1 MTTIENYLSD
11 LNAEVQ
17 QLINEEKLLP
27 VPAFTQ
33 YVTDGIAEKTGVD
46 EHYSEHC
53 QVTDKMNRVLGEIH
67 GYGIS
72 ANKEV
77 LTLYYSIYDP
87 TLKESTAITTT
98 DFDRGISR
106 MQGFYNL
113 CIRGTHIGMNEDL
126 PEYEVLKFVYDN
138 LSSIVTVRLC
148 LLSNFLI
155 NKYKIKRIRID
166 GKNVMADVWDINKI
180 CANLNSESDHVA
192 IDIDFVNED
201 RYKNYQL
208 PYIEM
213 NSERYGYK
221 CLSTMFPAKL
231 LYKLYEDYNT
241 GLLMNNVRFFLG
253 FKRSKDDTNN
263 GMRKTLREQNQMFLA
278 YNNGITAI
286 ARDIEVTPNKG
297 ETKLENEEGAYGG
310 DFISTGIIRKI
321 FDFQIVN
328 GGQTTASIF
337 TAKKTDRE
345 ISLLGVY
352 VMVKLIVLD
361 EESRNKITD
370 ISRYSNTQNKV
381 KYADYSSNNSF
392 NTEMERLSRKTL
404 VPNTNNEPIFW
415 FYERVRGQYK
425 IELNNR
431 NLKSD
436 KEAFKRMFHSSRK
449 FDKELLAKVWL
460 SWEGTPYTALK
471 GVAGSYAAFLATI
484 DEGKYAPD
492 ENYYKQTVALLIIYK
507 YLIGHAK
514 TAEYGG
520 AKAPAVAYTMAYLN
534 YISFGSIDLQKIWD
548 LQAVPESAA
557 AALCH
562 ISDRIKAELTIS
574 AQAVGKSI
582 TSNSQN
588 RNVYQDLVNRDLGFD
603 TNSIKEI
610 LNDNR

>member
-1 MTTIENYLSD
+1 MDTIENYLSD
-11 LNAEVQ
+11 LNSEVQ
-17 QLINEEKLLP
+17 ALMDEEKLLP

-46 EHYSEHC
+46 EHYAVHC
-53 QVTDKMNRVLGEIH
+53 MMTDKMNRVLGEIH

-77 LTLYYSIYDP
+77 LTLYYSVFDP
-87 TLKESTAITTT
+87 TLKEATPITAN
-98 DFDRGISR
+98 DFDRGINR
-106 MQGFYNL
+106 MQGFYDL

-126 PEYEVLKFVYDN
+126 AEYEVLKFVYDN

-201 RYKNYQL
+201 RYKTYQL

-253 FKRSKDDTNN
+253 FKRGKDDTNS
-263 GMRKTLREQNQMFLA
+263 GMRKTLREQNEMFLA

-286 ARDIEVTPNKG
+286 ARGIDVTPNKG
-297 ETKLENEEGAYGG
+297 ETKLENEEGAYAN
-310 DFISTGIIRKI
+310 DFISTGIINKI

-337 TAKKTDRE
+337 SAKKAERD
-345 ISLLGVY
+345 INLLGVY

-361 EESRNKITD
+361 EGSRNKITD

-381 KYADYSSNNSF
+381 KFADYSSNNSF
-392 NTEMERLSRKTL
+392 NTEMERLSRRTII
-404 VPNTNNEPIFW
+404 PNSDNEPIFW

-431 NLKSD
+431 GQKSSQ
-436 KEAFKRMFHSSRK
+436 EAFKRMYHPNRK

-460 SWEGTPYTALK
+460 SWEGSPYTT
-471 GVAGSYAAFLATI
+471 VIGSSKCYESFLSSI
-484 DEGKYAPD
+484 DDGKYAPD
-492 ENYYKQTVALLIIYK
+492 ENYYKQSVALLIIYK
-507 YLIGHAK
+507 HLISHAK
-514 TAEYGG
+514 TAEYGS
-520 AKAPAVAYTMAYLN
+520 AKAPVAAYTMAYLN
-534 YISFGSIDLQKIWD
+534 FITLGNVDLLKIWQ
-548 LQAVPESAA
+548 LQEIPESIVV
-557 AALCH
+557 ALDNLC
-562 ISDRIKAELTIS
+562 DRIKAEIEVS
-574 AQAVGKSI
+574 ARSAGKSLL
-582 TSNSQN
+582 TATKTKG
-588 RNVYQDLVNRDLGFD
+588 VYQELINRDLGFD
-603 TNSIKEI
+603 SDSIKEI
-610 LNDNR
+610 LTNN

>member
-1 MTTIENYLSD
+1 MDKIENYLSD
-11 LNAEVQ
+11 LNSEVQ
-17 QLINEEKLLP
+17 VLMNEEKLLP

-46 EHYSEHC
+46 EYYAVHC
-53 QVTDKMNRVLGEIH
+53 VMTDRTNHVLGEIH

-77 LTLYYSIYDP
+77 LTLYYSVFDP
-87 TLKESTAITTT
+87 TLKAPTVISTI
-98 DFDRGISR
+98 DFDRGINR

-138 LSSIVTVRLC
+138 LSSIMTVRLC
-148 LLSNFLI
+148 LMSNFLI
-155 NKYKIKRIRID
+155 NNYRIKRIRID

-201 RYKNYQL
+201 RYKTYQL

-231 LYKLYEDYNT
+231 LYKLYEDHNT

-253 FKRSKDDTNN
+253 FKGGKNDTNS
-263 GMRKTLREQNQMFLA
+263 GMRKTLREQNEMFLA

-286 ARDIEVTPNKG
+286 ARGIEVTPNKG
-297 ETKLENEEGAYGG
+297 ETKLENEEGAYAN
-310 DFISTGIIRKI
+310 DFISTGIINKI

-337 TAKKTDRE
+337 TAKKSEKD
-345 ISLLGVY
+345 INLLGVY

-381 KYADYSSNNSF
+381 KYADYSSNNNF
-392 NTEMERLSRKTL
+392 NTEMERLSRRTL
-404 VPNTNNEPIFW
+404 IPNSGNEPIFW
-415 FYERVRGQYK
+415 FYERVRGQYRF
-425 IELNNR
+425 ELKNR
-431 NLKSD
+431 SQKSNQ
-436 KEAFKRMFHSSRK
+436 EAFKRMFQPSRK
-449 FDKELLAKVWL
+449 FDKELLAKIWL
-460 SWEGTPYTALK
+460 SWDGAPYTAVK
-471 GVAGSYAAFLATI
+471 GTSECYAAFLTTI
-484 DEGKYAPD
+484 DDGKIAPD
-492 ENYYKQTVALLIIYK
+492 EIFYKKSVALLILYK
-507 YLIGHAK
+507 HLMSHAK
-514 TAEYGG
+514 TKEYGST
-520 AKAPAVAYTMAYLN
+520 KAPAAAYTIAYLN
-534 YISFGSIDLQKIWD
+534 YITLGNIDLLKIWE
-548 LQAVPESAA
+548 LQE
-557 AALCH
+557 
-562 ISDRIKAELTIS
+562 ISDRVAIALDNLCDRMKAELDVS
-574 AQAVGKSI
+574 ARANNRSVAN
-582 TSNSQN
+582 NSKIKI
-588 RNVYQDLVNRDLGFD
+588 VYQELMNRDLGFEKD
-603 TNSIKEI
+603 SIREI
-610 LNDNR
+610 LNNN

>member
-1 MTTIENYLSD
+1 MDKIENYLSD
-11 LNAEVQ
+11 LNTEVQ
-17 QLINEEKLLP
+17 MLISEEKLLP

-46 EHYSEHC
+46 EHYIVHC
-53 QVTDKMNRVLGEIH
+53 LMTDKMNRVLGEIH

-77 LTLYYSIYDP
+77 LTLYYSVYDP
-87 TLKESTAITTT
+87 TLKEPTAITTN
-98 DFDRGISR
+98 DFDRGINR
-106 MQGFYNL
+106 MQGFYDL

-192 IDIDFVNED
+192 IDIDFVNEN
-201 RYKNYQL
+201 RYSMYQL

-213 NSERYGYK
+213 NSENYGYK

-231 LYKLYEDYNT
+231 LYKLYEDHNT

-253 FKRSKDDTNN
+253 FKRVKNDTNS
-263 GMRKTLREQNQMFLA
+263 GIRKTLREENEMFLA

-286 ARDIEVTPNKG
+286 ARGIDVTPNKG
-297 ETKLENEEGAYGG
+297 ETKLENEEGAANA
-310 DFISTGIIRKI
+310 FISTGIINKI

-337 TAKKTDRE
+337 TAKKLERD
-345 ISLLGVY
+345 INLLGVY
-352 VMVKLIVLD
+352 VIVKLIVLD
-361 EESRNKITD
+361 DDSRNKITD

-392 NTEMERLSRKTL
+392 NTEMERLSRRTL
-404 VPNTNNEPIFW
+404 IPNSDNEPLFW

-431 NLKSD
+431 IQKTNQ
-436 KEAFKRMFHSSRK
+436 EAFKRMFNQKRK

-460 SWEGTPYTALK
+460 SWNGSPSEAVRDSSNCYAL
-471 GVAGSYAAFLATI
+471 FLASI
-484 DEGKYAPD
+484 DDGKYAPD
-492 ENYYKQTVALLIIYK
+492 ENYFKQTVALIIIYN
-507 YLIGHAK
+507 YLISHAK
-514 TAEYGG
+514 TAEYGSS
-520 AKAPAVAYTMAYLN
+520 KSPVTAYAMAYLN
-534 YISFGSIDLQKIWD
+534 FITLGNIDLFKIWD
-548 LQAVPESAA
+548 LQEIPDSCAI
-557 AALCH
+557 ALDNLC
-562 ISDRIKAELTIS
+562 DRIKAELEVIANASGKNLVS
-574 AQAVGKSI
+574 AAKNKI
-582 TSNSQN
+582 A
-588 RNVYQDLVNRDLGFD
+588 YQELKNRDLGFD
-603 TNSIKEI
+603 SETIKEI
-610 LNDNR
+610 LNYN

>member
-1 MTTIENYLSD
+1 MDTIETYLSD
-11 LNAEVQ
+11 LNSEVQ
-17 QLINEEKLLP
+17 TLINEEKLLP

-46 EHYSEHC
+46 EHYSVHC
-53 QVTDKMNRVLGEIH
+53 MVTDKANRVLGEIH

-77 LTLYYSIYDP
+77 LTLYYAIYDP
-87 TLKESTAITTT
+87 TLKEPTAIITN
-98 DFDRGISR
+98 DFDRGINR
-106 MQGFYNL
+106 MQGFYDL

-126 PEYEVLKFVYDN
+126 PAYEVLKFVYDN

-231 LYKLYEDYNT
+231 LYKLYEDHNT
-241 GLLMNNVRFFLG
+241 SLLMNNVRFFLG
-253 FKRSKDDTNN
+253 FKGGKNDTNS

-286 ARDIEVTPNKG
+286 ARDIDVTPNKG
-297 ETKLENEEGAYGG
+297 ETKPENEDGTVSN

-337 TAKKTDRE
+337 TARKTDKE
-345 ISLLGVY
+345 ISLRGVY

-361 EESRNKITD
+361 EGSRNKITD

-381 KYADYSSNNSF
+381 KFADYSSNNSF
-392 NTEMERLSRKTL
+392 NTEMERLSRRTL
-404 VPNTNNEPIFW
+404 IPNPENEPIYW

-431 NLKSD
+431 TLKTNQ
-436 KEAFKRMFHSSRK
+436 EAFKRMFHPDRK

-460 SWEGTPYTALK
+460 SWNGAPFTASSGTSK
-471 GVAGSYAAFLATI
+471 SYEAFLSTI
-484 DEGKYAPD
+484 DDGKYAPD
-492 ENYYKQTVALLIIYK
+492 EGYYKRSVAMLIIYRH
-507 YLIGHAK
+507 LMNHAK
-514 TAEYGG
+514 KADFGS
-520 AKAPAVAYTMAYLN
+520 AKAPAVAYTLAYLN
-534 YISFGSIDLQKIWD
+534 FITLGNVDLILIWE
-548 LQAVPESAA
+548 LQRIPESVEVVLNN
-557 AALCH
+557 LCE
-562 ISDRIKAELTIS
+562 RIKAELEVS
-574 AQAVGKSI
+574 ARSAGRSVLDAAKNKN
-582 TSNSQN
+582 T
-588 RNVYQDLVNRDLGFD
+588 YQELMNRDLGFD
-603 TNSIKEI
+603 NNLFKDI
-610 LNDNR
+610 LG

>member
-1 MTTIENYLSD
+1 MDKIENYLSD
-11 LNAEVQ
+11 LNSEVQ
-17 QLINEEKLLP
+17 ALMDDEKLLP

-46 EHYSEHC
+46 EHYAVHC
-53 QVTDKMNRVLGEIH
+53 LMTDRSNRVLGEIH

-77 LTLYYSIYDP
+77 LTLYYSVYEP
-87 TLKESTAITTT
+87 TLKEATAITAN
-98 DFDRGISR
+98 DFDRGINR
-106 MQGFYNL
+106 MQGFYDL

-148 LLSNFLI
+148 LISNFLI

-192 IDIDFVNED
+192 IDIDFMNED
-201 RYKNYQL
+201 RYSMYQL

-213 NSERYGYK
+213 NSENYGYK

-231 LYKLYEDYNT
+231 LYKLYEDHNT

-253 FKRSKDDTNN
+253 FKRGKNDTNS
-263 GMRKTLREQNQMFLA
+263 GIRKTLKEENEMFLA

-286 ARDIEVTPNKG
+286 ARGIDVTPNKG
-297 ETKLENEEGAYGG
+297 ETKLENEEGAANA
-310 DFISTGIIRKI
+310 FISTGIINKI

-337 TAKKTDRE
+337 TAKKADRE
-345 ISLLGVY
+345 INLLGVY
-352 VMVKLIVLD
+352 VLVKLIILD
-361 EESRNKITD
+361 DDSRNKITD

-392 NTEMERLSRKTL
+392 NTEMERLSRRTL
-404 VPNTNNEPIFW
+404 IPNPDNEPIFW

-431 NLKSD
+431 ILKSSQ
-436 KEAFKRMFHSSRK
+436 EAFKRMFHPDRK

-460 SWEGTPYTALK
+460 SWNGAPYTTAN
-471 GVAGSYAAFLATI
+471 GSSKCYEAFLATI
-484 DEGKYAPD
+484 DDGKYAPD
-492 ENYYKQTVALLIIYK
+492 ENYYKQSVALLIIYK
-507 YLIGHAK
+507 HLMNYAK
-514 TAEYGG
+514 VAGFGT
-520 AKAPAVAYTMAYLN
+520 AKAPAVAYTMGYLN
-534 YISFGSIDLQKIWD
+534 YITLGNIDLSQIWE
-548 LQAVPESAA
+548 LQEIPERVCISLNN
-557 AALCH
+557 LCE
-562 ISDRIKAELTIS
+562 RIKAELEVS
-574 AQAVGKSI
+574 ARTA
-582 TSNSQN
+582 N
-588 RNVYQDLVNRDLGFD
+588 RSVLDAAKNKNTYQEIKNRELGFD
-603 TNSIKEI
+603 SDYIKEI
-610 LNDNR
+610 LADN

>member
-1 MTTIENYLSD
+1 MDKIENYLSD

-17 QLINEEKLLP
+17 MLISEEKLLP

-46 EHYSEHC
+46 EHYIVHC
-53 QVTDKMNRVLGEIH
+53 LMTDKMNRVLGEIH

-77 LTLYYSIYDP
+77 LTLYYSVYDP
-87 TLKESTAITTT
+87 TLKEPTAITTN
-98 DFDRGISR
+98 DFDRGINR
-106 MQGFYNL
+106 MQGFYDL

-192 IDIDFVNED
+192 IDIDFVNEN
-201 RYKNYQL
+201 RYSMYQL

-213 NSERYGYK
+213 NSENYGYK

-231 LYKLYEDYNT
+231 LYKLYEDHNT

-253 FKRSKDDTNN
+253 FKRVKNDTNS
-263 GMRKTLREQNQMFLA
+263 GIRKTLREENEMFLA

-286 ARDIEVTPNKG
+286 ARGIDVTPNKG
-297 ETKLENEEGAYGG
+297 ETKLENEEGAANA
-310 DFISTGIIRKI
+310 FISTGIINKI

-337 TAKKTDRE
+337 TAKKLERD
-345 ISLLGVY
+345 INLLGVY
-352 VMVKLIVLD
+352 VIVKLIVLD
-361 EESRNKITD
+361 NDSRNKITD

-381 KYADYSSNNSF
+381 KYADYSSNSSF
-392 NTEMERLSRKTL
+392 NTEMERLSRRTL
-404 VPNTNNEPIFW
+404 IPNPNNEPIFW

-431 NLKSD
+431 SLKSNQD
-436 KEAFKRMFHSSRK
+436 AFKRMFHPDRK

-460 SWEGTPYTALK
+460 SWNGAPYTTANGASK
-471 GVAGSYAAFLATI
+471 CYEAFLSTI
-484 DEGKYAPD
+484 DDGKYAPD
-492 ENYYKQTVALLIIYK
+492 ENYYKQSVALLIIYK
-507 YLIGHAK
+507 YLMNHAK
-514 TAEYGG
+514 IAGFGT
-520 AKAPAVAYTMAYLN
+520 AKAPATAYTMAYLN
-534 YISFGSIDLQKIWD
+534 FITLGNIDLLRIWE
-548 LQAVPESAA
+548 LQEIPES
-557 AALCH
+557 
-562 ISDRIKAELTIS
+562 
-574 AQAVGKSI
+574 VG
-582 TSNSQN
+582 
-588 RNVYQDLVNRDLGFD
+588 V
-603 TNSIKEI
+603 I
-610 LNDNR
+610 LKYTV

>member
-1 MTTIENYLSD
+1 MITIENYLKD
-11 LNAEVQ
+11 LNSEVQ
-17 QLINEEKLLP
+17 LLMNEEKLLP
-27 VPAFTQ
+27 VSAFAQ

-46 EHYSEHC
+46 EHYSVHC
-53 QVTDKMNRVLGEIH
+53 QVTDKMNRILGEIH
-67 GYGIS
+67 GYGVS

-87 TLKESTAITTT
+87 TQKEPTAITTS

-113 CIRGTHIGMNEDL
+113 CIRGTHIGMNENL

-231 LYKLYEDYNT
+231 LYKLYEDHNT

-253 FKRSKDDTNN
+253 FKGGKNDTNS

-286 ARDIEVTPNKG
+286 ARGIEVTPNNG
-297 ETKLENEEGAYGG
+297 ETKLENEEGAYAN

-337 TAKKTDRE
+337 SAKKNERE

-361 EESRNKITD
+361 EGSWNKITD

-392 NTEMERLSRKTL
+392 NTEMERLSRKMII
-404 VPNTNNEPIFW
+404 PNSSNEPIFW

-431 NLKSD
+431 NYKSNQ
-436 KEAFKRMFHSSRK
+436 EAFKRMFNPSRK

-460 SWEGTPYTALK
+460 SWDGTPYTAVK
-471 GVAGSYAAFLATI
+471 GSSESYAAFLATI
-484 DEGKYAPD
+484 DDGKYAPD
-492 ENYYKQTVALLIIYK
+492 ENYYKQSIALLILYK
-507 YLIGHAK
+507 HLLNHAK
-514 TAEYGG
+514 TKEYGST
-520 AKAPAVAYTMAYLN
+520 KAPAAAYTIAYLN
-534 YISFGSIDLQKIWD
+534 YITLGNVDLLKIWE
-548 LQAVPESAA
+548 LQEIPERVAI
-557 AALCH
+557 ALDNLC
-562 ISDRIKAELTIS
+562 DRIKAEIEVS
-574 AQAVGKSI
+574 SRAAGKSVL
-582 TSNSQN
+582 TASKTK
-588 RNVYQDLVNRDLGFD
+588 NVYQELINRDFD
-603 TNSIKEI
+603 FDSNNIKEI
-610 LNDNR
+610 MNNK

>member
-1 MTTIENYLSD
+1 MDKIENYLSD
-11 LNAEVQ
+11 LNSEVQ
-17 QLINEEKLLP
+17 ALMSDEKLLP

-46 EHYSEHC
+46 EHYAVHC
-53 QVTDKMNRVLGEIH
+53 LMTDRSNRVLGEIH

-77 LTLYYSIYDP
+77 LTLYYSVYDP
-87 TLKESTAITTT
+87 TLKEGTAITTN
-98 DFDRGISR
+98 DFDRGINR
-106 MQGFYNL
+106 MQGFYDL

-192 IDIDFVNED
+192 IDIDFMNEN
-201 RYKNYQL
+201 RYSMYQL

-213 NSERYGYK
+213 NSENYGYK

-231 LYKLYEDYNT
+231 LYKLYEDHNT

-253 FKRSKDDTNN
+253 FKRGKNDTNS
-263 GMRKTLREQNQMFLA
+263 GIRKTLKEENEMFLA

-286 ARDIEVTPNKG
+286 ARGIDVTPNKG
-297 ETKLENEEGAYGG
+297 ETKLENEEGATNA
-310 DFISTGIIRKI
+310 FISTGIINKI

-337 TAKKTDRE
+337 TAKKADRE
-345 ISLLGVY
+345 INLLGVY
-352 VMVKLIVLD
+352 VLVKLIILD
-361 EESRNKITD
+361 DDSRNKITD

-392 NTEMERLSRKTL
+392 NTELERLSRRTL
-404 VPNTNNEPIFW
+404 IPNPDNEPIFW

-431 NLKSD
+431 IQKSSQ
-436 KEAFKRMFHSSRK
+436 EAFKRMFHPDRK
-449 FDKELLAKVWL
+449 FDKELLAKIWL
-460 SWEGTPYTALK
+460 NWNGAPYTSSY
-471 GVAGSYAAFLATI
+471 GSSRCYEAFLTTI
-484 DEGKYAPD
+484 DDGKYAPD
-492 ENYYKQTVALLIIYK
+492 ENYYKQSVALLIIYK
-507 YLIGHAK
+507 HLMNHAK
-514 TAEYGG
+514 VAGFGT
-520 AKAPAVAYTMAYLN
+520 AKAPAVAYTMGYLN
-534 YISFGSIDLQKIWD
+534 YITLGNIDLSKIWE
-548 LQAVPESAA
+548 LQEIPERVGISLNN
-557 AALCH
+557 LCE
-562 ISDRIKAELTIS
+562 RIKAELEVCART
-574 AQAVGKSI
+574 A
-582 TSNSQN
+582 N
-588 RNVYQDLVNRDLGFD
+588 RSVLDAAKNKNTYQEIKNRDLGFD
-603 TNSIKEI
+603 SESIWEI
-610 LNDNR
+610 MTDK